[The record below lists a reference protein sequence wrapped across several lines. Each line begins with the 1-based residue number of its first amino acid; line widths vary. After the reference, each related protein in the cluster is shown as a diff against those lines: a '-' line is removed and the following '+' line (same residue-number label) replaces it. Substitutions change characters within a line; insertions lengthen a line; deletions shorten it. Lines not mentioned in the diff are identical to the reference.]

1 MIKLLYKP
9 SGVSSFK
16 FIKQFAK
23 ENFINKIG
31 HTGTLDPLA
40 CGLIM
45 IATDEDTKLIPYL
58 DKGKKTYVTKV
69 KFGYISDTF
78 DSEGD
83 IKVFENAKL
92 VNLELLNQKLIELC
106 SKTSQL
112 PPIFSAKK
120 IGGKKAYELARSNHS
135 VNLKPVQIQIFQWSI
150 LDWNL
155 NQQEALISFEV
166 SRGTYIRSLV
176 HDLGQLLNSGA
187 IMTGLERIK
196 LAGMDK
202 TFIEKDINPL
212 DLIQLPYLKLSK
224 LELVNLFN
232 GKQIKREDQEQEVLL
247 IYCKKIVGIGK
258 IKNNL
263 IITDKLFGNVINKL
277 LGSNE

>member
-1 MIKLLYKP
+1 M
-9 SGVSSFK
+9 V
-16 FIKQFAK
+16 
-23 ENFINKIG
+23 
-31 HTGTLDPLA
+31 
-40 CGLIM
+40 
-45 IATDEDTKLIPYL
+45 
-58 DKGKKTYVTKV
+58 
-69 KFGYISDTF
+69 
-78 DSEGD
+78 
-83 IKVFENAKL
+83 
-92 VNLELLNQKLIELC
+92 
-106 SKTSQL
+106 
-112 PPIFSAKK
+112 
-120 IGGKKAYELARSNHS
+120 KAYELARSNHS
-135 VNLKPVQIQIFQWSI
+135 VNLKPIQIQIFQWSI

-176 HDLGQLLNSGA
+176 HELGQLLNSGA

-212 DLIQLPYLKLSK
+212 DLIQLPYLELSK
-224 LELVNLFN
+224 SELVNLFN

-263 IITDKLFGNVINKL
+263 IITDKLFGNIINKL